1 MNLLKTIDDNWS
13 KSTIAIKAKTIA
25 EKAVENGTELEIA
38 SQIATLETLLKEL
51 KGNKELKACIREGI
65 EKYGKSYTDKN
76 GTKLELAETGT
87 SYDYSVCGDNY
98 LTKLNKELEDLTS
111 KIKSRQ
117 DFLKTIPLSGL
128 LTIDEETGEAITLY
142 PPTKTSTSSYKVTIK
157 K

>member
-13 KSTIAIKAKTIA
+13 KSTIAIKAKGIA
-25 EKAVENGTELEIA
+25 ESAIDAGEGIEIA
-38 SQIATLETLLKEL
+38 SQIAILETFIKEL
-51 KGNKELKACIREGI
+51 KNNKALKSAVRDEI
-65 EKYGKSYTDKN
+65 EKYGKCYTTTS
-76 GTKLELAETGT
+76 GAKLELAETGT